1 MLNCHFQYQQQ
12 DFLLSVQL
20 EMQHQLLGI
29 VGPSGCG
36 KSTFLK
42 NIVGLCNPSHGS
54 IQLNQQ
60 IIFDSKQSVCLPT
73 YQRNI
78 ALIFQ
83 QALLFPH
90 LNVMQNLKY
99 AHRWS
104 GKKHNTI
111 EWDQVVQL
119 LELSALLKRK
129 AHQLSG
135 GEAQRVSIGRALLS
149 SPQLLLLDEPLTGL
163 DQRLRQQILAFLK
176 NVKDETG
183 LPIIYVTHHIEEL
196 QYLQADIIK
205 IDQGKI
211 YNI

>member
-1 MLNCHFQYQQQ
+1 MLNCHFQYQQH
-12 DFLLSVQL
+12 DFLLNVQV

-42 NIVGLCNPSHGS
+42 NIAGLFNPSKGY
-54 IQLNQQ
+54 IQLNQKM
-60 IIFDSKQSVCLPT
+60 IFDSKQALSLPM

-99 AHRWS
+99 AQRWS
-104 GKKHNTI
+104 GKKYNTI
-111 EWDQVVQL
+111 ELDQVVQL
-119 LELSALLKRK
+119 LELQTLLKRK

-135 GEAQRVSIGRALLS
+135 GESQRVSIGRALAS

-176 NVKDETG
+176 NIKDETG
-183 LPIIYVTHHIEEL
+183 LPMIYVTHHIEEL
-196 QYLQADIIK
+196 DYLQADIIK

-211 YNI
+211 HNI